1 MWFRRE
7 AGVGAIHV
15 EVIQTREGQ
24 AGRLRSQGVGCR
36 GTGRWK
42 ARARITLAGRGAG
55 RTPGGG
61 GESEVVLGPKARA
74 SGGMKGGLCWL

>member
-7 AGVGAIHV
+7 PGVGAIHV

-24 AGRLRSQGVGCR
+24 AGRLRSQGVGWR

-42 ARARITLAGRGAG
+42 ARARITMAGRRCRQDAGRG
-55 RTPGGG
+55 R
-61 GESEVVLGPKARA
+61 
-74 SGGMKGGLCWL
+74 